1 MQDKKLNYD
10 TTKKCLIVEVENKQE
25 MKKNLKT
32 IISNEDMQILVK
44 KKEAEYINW
53 GQKRGEIA
61 YVGKNIYWKHTASHY
76 HILGEVVKDKSF
88 YSGANL

>member
-1 MQDKKLNYD
+1 MNKLIKIANMNKNIKQN
-10 TTKKCLIVEVENKQE
+10 TEVK

-76 HILGEVVKDKSF
+76 HFLGKREKNIHNSK
-88 YSGANL
+88 YNGCQL